1 MPVEMLERIVSNGRI
16 AELRKA
22 RKCFKCA
29 ECEQPIEPREYYY
42 SITLAGSGLGSIK
55 FPDRV
60 HMGCVMNFLNRR
72 K

>member
-16 AELRKA
+16 AELHKA

-42 SITLAGSGLGSIK
+42 SITWAGSGLGSIN
-55 FPDRV
+55 FPDRA